1 MAPGYFETG
10 AGETVLMLHGSL
22 ASKGQWR
29 ALGERLAE
37 RHRVIAVD
45 LHGYGD
51 NPMPRFRQR
60 HTFGNEVA
68 LVLRRLRESGRCG
81 GPMHVVGHSFG
92 AGVALALA
100 REAPRMVAS
109 LALYEPPCFP
119 LLLPARSA
127 DYRTARTVGERVSR
141 HVAEGRPDEALR
153 AFLDY
158 WGGAGSY
165 EALTP
170 DARAA
175 LTGRVAKAA
184 LDFDAVFTAPSE
196 TAAWTCIEA
205 PVLLMRGRRSPT
217 EVRRA
222 IEALARLLPLARL
235 EEMAGDHLM
244 PLRDPQPVN
253 DAVVRF
259 LDTLRWIE
267 ASRPA
272 AHAGVSRPSPASWAT
287 TMA

>member
-1 MAPGYFETG
+1 VAPGLFETG

-29 ALGERLAE
+29 ALAERLAT

-51 NPMPRFRQR
+51 NPMPRFRGR

-68 LVLRRLRESGRCG
+68 LVLRRVREAAGRLR
-81 GPMHVVGHSFG
+81 PMHVVGHSFG
-92 AGVALALA
+92 AGVALELA
-100 REAPRMVAS
+100 RQAPALVAS

-119 LLLPARSA
+119 LLLPAHEA
-127 DYRTARTVGERVSR
+127 DYLAARAVGDRVSR
-141 HVAEGRPDEALR
+141 RVAEHRYGEALR
-153 AFLDY
+153 EFLDY
-158 WGGAGSY
+158 WGGAGSF
-165 EALTP
+165 EALTAE
-170 DARAA
+170 ARAA
-175 LTGRVAKAA
+175 LEGRMAKAA
-184 LDFDAVFTAPSE
+184 LDFDAVFGAPSGP
-196 TAAWTCIEA
+196 AAWTGIAA
-205 PVLLMRGRRSPT
+205 PVLLMRGRRSPP

-222 IEALARLLPLARL
+222 LEVLARLLPLACM

-253 DAVVRF
+253 NAVVGF
-259 LDTLRWIE
+259 LETLRWLE
-267 ASRPA
+267 SMRPA
-272 AHAGVSRPSPASWAT
+272 RRYGEPRPSPDSWAR

>member
-1 MAPGYFETG
+1 MAPGCFEMG

-29 ALGERLAE
+29 ALAERLAD
-37 RHRVIAVD
+37 RHRVVAVD

-51 NPMPRFRQR
+51 NPLPRFRQR

-68 LVLRRLRESGRCG
+68 LVLRRLRESCRPG

-100 REAPRMVAS
+100 REAPRLVAS

-119 LLLPARSA
+119 LLPACGA
-127 DYRTARTVGERVSR
+127 DYRNARDVGERVSR
-141 HVAEGRPDEALR
+141 GVAEGRPGEALR

-165 EALTP
+165 EALSP
-170 DARAA
+170 DARAV
-175 LTGRVAKAA
+175 LTGRVGKAA
-184 LDFDAVFTAPSE
+184 LDFDAVFNAP
-196 TAAWTCIEA
+196 AQADAWTCIEA
-205 PVLLMRGRRSPT
+205 PVLLMRGRRSPP
-217 EVRRA
+217 EVRSA
-222 IEALARLLPLARL
+222 IGKLAELLPLARL

>member
-1 MAPGYFETG
+1 MGPGYFEAG

-29 ALGERLAE
+29 SLAERLAP
-37 RHRVIAVD
+37 RYRVLAVD

-51 NPMPRFRQR
+51 NPMPRFRSR

-68 LVLRRLRESGRCG
+68 LVLRRLREARRCG
-81 GPMHVVGHSFG
+81 GRMHVVGHSFG

-100 REAPRMVAS
+100 REVPERLAS

-119 LLLPARSA
+119 LLLPAHPA
-127 DYRTARTVGERVSR
+127 EYRGAREVAERVSR
-141 HVAEGRPDEALR
+141 QVREGRADEALR

-158 WGGAGSY
+158 WGGAGSCDGLA
-165 EALTP
+165 E
-170 DARAA
+170 DARAVLA
-175 LTGRVAKAA
+175 GRVGKAA
-184 LDFDAVFTAPSE
+184 LDFDAVFAAPSE
-196 TAAWTCIEA
+196 AGAWTRIAA
-205 PVLLMRGRRSPT
+205 PALLMRGRRSPP
-217 EVRRA
+217 EVRLA
-222 IEALARLLPLARL
+222 IGRLAGLLPLARV

-244 PLRDPQPVN
+244 PLRDPQPVS
-253 DAVVRF
+253 DTIVRF

-272 AHAGVSRPSPASWAT
+272 HHSGPPRPSPASWAA